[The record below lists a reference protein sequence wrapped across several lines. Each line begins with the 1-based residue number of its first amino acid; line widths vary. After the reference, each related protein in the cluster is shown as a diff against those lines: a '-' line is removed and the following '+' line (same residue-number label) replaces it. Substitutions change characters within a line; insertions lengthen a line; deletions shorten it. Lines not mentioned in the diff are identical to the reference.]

1 MSKLKIVVLYDR
13 VLVDEAEETATPDKS
28 PVVRTLDKKEVEEEV
43 AEALTKLGH
52 EPTMHELD
60 GTPKSLLA
68 LARLECDLIFNLTES
83 FADDDTADF
92 KIAGFLE
99 LVGKRYT
106 GSGTHGLM
114 LAQDKAIAKKIFAF
128 HGIHTPVFAKSFRGR
143 LDFSHDL
150 QFPVIV
156 KPAREDGSIGI
167 EFSAVVSSI
176 RELME
181 RMDWLHAN
189 FNSPVLIEEYIEG
202 REMYVGV
209 IGNDKPEALPVVE
222 LDLSKLPDGT
232 PRIAA
237 AEVKWGKGT
246 KAYRDTKSA
255 VATDLPEETVTA
267 LQQTAVAAYQALEL
281 RDYGRVDMRLQPDGR
296 VHVIEV
302 NPNPWLSSKAE
313 FAMAARKSGRNY
325 PQLVEEIVD
334 LAMAQSLSQLPTPNL
349 QLPRSWELEIG
360 NWEFSGS
367 YFPVRRPQVE
377 RSRSPVHIPERIDD
391 FRLPVAHRETVRDDP
406 GTAAQLSR
414 EDRTKLHVRC
424 RQQIERDDRR
434 IRHIDCHRVLD
445 QKFHASL
452 DASRLGVGFCLI
464 DQVGVDVHADT
475 ARAELLRG
483 GDDDPPIAA
492 SKVVHHIARADLRE
506 REHALHDIGGCRHVR
521 REAPALCCERRL
533 KQQRDGRKHSR
544 KQDFRPSEPNHGRIV
559 LSGRHLLS
567 SIESPCSSPEVRT
580 I

>member
-1 MSKLKIVVLYDR
+1 MGKLKIVVLYDR
-13 VLVDEAEETATPDKS
+13 VLVDEDAEQAASTDKS
-28 PVVRTLDKKEVEEEV
+28 PVTRTLDKKEVEDEV
-43 AEALTKLGH
+43 AEALVKLGH
-52 EPTMHELD
+52 EAIKHELD

-68 LARLECDLIFNLTES
+68 LARIECDLVFNLTES

-99 LVGKRYT
+99 LIGKPYT

-189 FNSPVLIEEYIEG
+189 FDSPVLIEEYIEG

-209 IGNDKPEALPVVE
+209 LGNDKPEALPVIE

-255 VATDLPEETVTA
+255 VATDLSEEITKA

-296 VHVIEV
+296 VHVIEA

-313 FAMAARKSGRNY
+313 FAMAARKAGRTY
-325 PQLVEEIVD
+325 PQLVEEIVE
-334 LAMAQSLSQLPTPNL
+334 LAMT
-349 QLPRSWELEIG
+349 
-360 NWEFSGS
+360 
-367 YFPVRRPQVE
+367 
-377 RSRSPVHIPERIDD
+377 
-391 FRLPVAHRETVRDDP
+391 
-406 GTAAQLSR
+406 
-414 EDRTKLHVRC
+414 
-424 RQQIERDDRR
+424 
-434 IRHIDCHRVLD
+434 
-445 QKFHASL
+445 
-452 DASRLGVGFCLI
+452 
-464 DQVGVDVHADT
+464 
-475 ARAELLRG
+475 RA
-483 GDDDPPIAA
+483 
-492 SKVVHHIARADLRE
+492 
-506 REHALHDIGGCRHVR
+506 
-521 REAPALCCERRL
+521 
-533 KQQRDGRKHSR
+533 
-544 KQDFRPSEPNHGRIV
+544 
-559 LSGRHLLS
+559 
-567 SIESPCSSPEVRT
+567 
-580 I
+580 

>member
-1 MSKLKIVVLYDR
+1 MSTLKIAVLYDR
-13 VLVDEAEETATPDKS
+13 VWEDEAAEGSAPAEKA
-28 PVVRTLDKKEVEEEV
+28 PVTRTLDKKEVEDEV
-43 AEALTKLGH
+43 VEALTKLGH
-52 EPTMHELD
+52 EAALHELD

-68 LARLECDLIFNLTES
+68 LARLECDLVFNLTES

-114 LAQDKAIAKKIFAF
+114 LAQDKAIAKKIFQF

-181 RMDWLHAN
+181 RMDWLHAH
-189 FNSPVLIEEYIEG
+189 FDSPVLIEEYIEG
-202 REMYVGV
+202 RELYVGV
-209 IGNDKPEALPVVE
+209 LGNDKPEALPVVE

-255 VATDLPEETVTA
+255 IATDLTEDTVAA

-281 RDYGRVDMRLQPDGR
+281 RDYGRVDMRLQADGKI
-296 VHVIEV
+296 HVIEA

-313 FAMAARKSGRNY
+313 FAMAARKAGRTY
-325 PQLVEEIVD
+325 SRLVEEIVE
-334 LAMAQSLSQLPTPNL
+334 LAMA
-349 QLPRSWELEIG
+349 
-360 NWEFSGS
+360 
-367 YFPVRRPQVE
+367 
-377 RSRSPVHIPERIDD
+377 
-391 FRLPVAHRETVRDDP
+391 
-406 GTAAQLSR
+406 
-414 EDRTKLHVRC
+414 
-424 RQQIERDDRR
+424 
-434 IRHIDCHRVLD
+434 
-445 QKFHASL
+445 
-452 DASRLGVGFCLI
+452 
-464 DQVGVDVHADT
+464 
-475 ARAELLRG
+475 RA
-483 GDDDPPIAA
+483 
-492 SKVVHHIARADLRE
+492 
-506 REHALHDIGGCRHVR
+506 
-521 REAPALCCERRL
+521 
-533 KQQRDGRKHSR
+533 
-544 KQDFRPSEPNHGRIV
+544 
-559 LSGRHLLS
+559 
-567 SIESPCSSPEVRT
+567 
-580 I
+580 

>member
-1 MSKLKIVVLYDR
+1 MGKLKIVVLYDR
-13 VLVDEAEETATPDKS
+13 VLVDEESEATPATDKS
-28 PVVRTLDKKEVEEEV
+28 PVTRTLDKKEVEDEV
-43 AEALTKLGH
+43 AEALGKLGH
-52 EPTMHELD
+52 EAIKHELD

-68 LARLECDLIFNLTES
+68 LARLECDLVFNLTES

-267 LQQTAVAAYQALEL
+267 LQQTAVAAFQALEL
-281 RDYGRVDMRLQPDGR
+281 RDYGRVDMRLQSDGR

-334 LAMAQSLSQLPTPNL
+334 LAMA
-349 QLPRSWELEIG
+349 
-360 NWEFSGS
+360 
-367 YFPVRRPQVE
+367 
-377 RSRSPVHIPERIDD
+377 
-391 FRLPVAHRETVRDDP
+391 
-406 GTAAQLSR
+406 
-414 EDRTKLHVRC
+414 
-424 RQQIERDDRR
+424 
-434 IRHIDCHRVLD
+434 
-445 QKFHASL
+445 
-452 DASRLGVGFCLI
+452 
-464 DQVGVDVHADT
+464 
-475 ARAELLRG
+475 RA
-483 GDDDPPIAA
+483 
-492 SKVVHHIARADLRE
+492 
-506 REHALHDIGGCRHVR
+506 
-521 REAPALCCERRL
+521 
-533 KQQRDGRKHSR
+533 
-544 KQDFRPSEPNHGRIV
+544 
-559 LSGRHLLS
+559 
-567 SIESPCSSPEVRT
+567 
-580 I
+580 

>member
-1 MSKLKIVVLYDR
+1 MSKLKIAVIYDR
-13 VLVDEAEETATPDKS
+13 VLVDETEEPAAATDKA
-28 PVVRTLDKKEVEEEV
+28 PVTRTLDKKEVEEEV
-43 AEALTKLGH
+43 AEALVKLGH

-60 GTPKSLLA
+60 GTTKSLLG
-68 LARLECDLIFNLTES
+68 LTRLECDLVFNLCES

-92 KIAGFLE
+92 KIAAFLE
-99 LVGKRYT
+99 LIGKNYT

-114 LAQDKAIAKKIFAF
+114 LAQDKAIAKKIFSF
-128 HGIHTPVFAKSFRGR
+128 HGVHTPVFARSFRGR

-176 RELME
+176 RELTE

-189 FNSPVLIEEYIEG
+189 FDSPVLIEEYIEG

-232 PRIAA
+232 PRIAS

-255 VATDLPEETVTA
+255 IATDLPEESVSA

-281 RDYGRVDMRLQPDGR
+281 RDYGRVDMRLQADGR

-325 PQLVEEIVD
+325 PQLVEEIVE
-334 LAMAQSLSQLPTPNL
+334 LAMA
-349 QLPRSWELEIG
+349 
-360 NWEFSGS
+360 
-367 YFPVRRPQVE
+367 
-377 RSRSPVHIPERIDD
+377 
-391 FRLPVAHRETVRDDP
+391 
-406 GTAAQLSR
+406 
-414 EDRTKLHVRC
+414 
-424 RQQIERDDRR
+424 
-434 IRHIDCHRVLD
+434 
-445 QKFHASL
+445 
-452 DASRLGVGFCLI
+452 
-464 DQVGVDVHADT
+464 
-475 ARAELLRG
+475 RA
-483 GDDDPPIAA
+483 
-492 SKVVHHIARADLRE
+492 
-506 REHALHDIGGCRHVR
+506 
-521 REAPALCCERRL
+521 
-533 KQQRDGRKHSR
+533 
-544 KQDFRPSEPNHGRIV
+544 
-559 LSGRHLLS
+559 
-567 SIESPCSSPEVRT
+567 
-580 I
+580 